1 MKKTIYLIN
10 ALIAIFALVYLFP
23 AIKTIS
29 LTEIIRSGIFGYAL
43 LTEILVSLIVI
54 VLAIM
59 LFSKKIESS
68 KSLDLFSIIF
78 LFFGLFN
85 LIPRLMRMSFF
96 VNDLFCTGA
105 ISSICKGNGIIAL
118 ISQASVFSTIYVQ
131 FFFLVFV
138 IVGVYTSLKKK
149 TV

>member
-10 ALIAIFALVYLFP
+10 ALIAIFTLVYLFP

-43 LTEILVSLIVI
+43 LTEILVSLMVI

-59 LFSKKIESS
+59 LFAKRIEPSKY
-68 KSLDLFSIIF
+68 LDLFGIVF

-85 LIPRLMRMSFF
+85 LIPRLMRISFF
-96 VNDLFCTGA
+96 VNDLFCT
-105 ISSICKGNGIIAL
+105 
-118 ISQASVFSTIYVQ
+118 
-131 FFFLVFV
+131 
-138 IVGVYTSLKKK
+138 
-149 TV
+149 